1 MTSFDFRELL
11 AGPICKAN
19 IDKIVDSAN
28 RNPDEFP
35 VIWNLRDDED
45 IKVSWRAAWACEKLS
60 ELRPEW
66 FISKQNELI
75 DTLLQENHD
84 GKKRL
89 LLSILYNL
97 PNPEPYS
104 VPFLDYTLDK
114 MFDPKESI
122 GVQALCVKLA
132 YRLCNIDKD
141 LLYEL
146 KMRLQSEDLSY
157 YSKGLKASVRN
168 ILKKIG

>member
-1 MTSFDFRELL
+1 MSSFDFRELL
-11 AGPICKAN
+11 AGPICKMN
-19 IDKIVDSAN
+19 VDRIVASVD
-28 RNPDEFP
+28 RNPDELST
-35 VIWNLRDDED
+35 IWELMYDKDD
-45 IKVSWRAAWACEKLS
+45 KVSWRAIWACEKLS
-60 ELRPEW
+60 EIHPDWLIP
-66 FISKQNELI
+66 KQNELI
-75 DTLLQENHD
+75 DSLLLCTHD

-97 PNPEPYS
+97 PIPEPYS
-104 VPFLDYTLDK
+104 VPLLDYTLDK
-114 MFDPKESI
+114 MLDPQESI

-132 YRLCNIDKD
+132 YRLCRVDKD

-146 KMRLQSEDLSY
+146 KIRLQSVDLLY